1 MGVTSL
7 EFPVKP
13 GNPVNT
19 ASGATPPAKLLAPAA
34 QFWPSPEVDHP
45 EGGNVPVEK
54 SSEKIKLLEFSACFG
69 FSLLMLLVSLGGA
82 CFLSCENAMK
92 DDIKKRITMSV
103 LMVDIFIK
111 NSFNVWY

>member
-34 QFWPSPEVDHP
+34 QFCWPSPEVDHSK
-45 EGGNVPVEK
+45 GGNVPVEK
-54 SSEKIKLLEFSACFG
+54 YSEKIKLLES
-69 FSLLMLLVSLGGA
+69 GA
-82 CFLSCENAMK
+82 
-92 DDIKKRITMSV
+92 
-103 LMVDIFIK
+103 
-111 NSFNVWY
+111 